1 MRKYGVTSTDIY
13 PNINAEKP
21 LRECH
26 LDKIEHKDDKST
38 HCDLQEDEL
47 EYFQYNKIYE
57 FYRKGY
63 CQLWYSVYTYIF
75 RFKEDKY
82 PILSIEK
89 IYQPSSH
96 YISYKTQLKTKAKNE
111 GYISPNVSYISF
123 WLYAYIEIK
132 NINSSKLLICN
143 FMNYDN
149 ITEDVDIIC
158 YPDLYNYIKYD
169 NLFILPYT
177 LPSYRI
183 ADKNKINELFPF
195 EILVKNII
203 IAEDEQEIEPIPEEE
218 EEIEKQEEEKE
229 NKEEKSEGNDGKK
242 EEDNAMIILII
253 VFSIVGAFFIILLLI
268 LFITY
273 CKRKE
278 NDIQI
283 GSEPFEIM
291 K

>member
-1 MRKYGVTSTDIY
+1 
-13 PNINAEKP
+13 
-21 LRECH
+21 
-26 LDKIEHKDDKST
+26 
-38 HCDLQEDEL
+38 
-47 EYFQYNKIYE
+47 
-57 FYRKGY
+57 
-63 CQLWYSVYTYIF
+63 
-75 RFKEDKY
+75 
-82 PILSIEK
+82 
-89 IYQPSSH
+89 
-96 YISYKTQLKTKAKNE
+96 
-111 GYISPNVSYISF
+111 
-123 WLYAYIEIK
+123 
-132 NINSSKLLICN
+132 
-143 FMNYDN
+143 MNYDN

-195 EILVKNII
+195 EILLKNII

-218 EEIEKQEEEKE
+218 EEEKQEEEKE
-229 NKEEKSEGNDGKK
+229 NKEEGNDRKK